1 MDVATEKITNQ
12 PHGGEETVPPSIQ
25 RQTEQKQRLVAQQ
38 ERHKAVISALI
49 NKTARIR
56 KESKSRRHRVGSNL
70 SERLRFRDQIF
81 FPILTSSLLI
91 LISTLN

>member
-1 MDVATEKITNQ
+1 MEVATEKITNQ
-12 PHGGEETVPPSIQ
+12 PHEGEEIATPSVQ

-56 KESKSRRHRVGSNL
+56 KESKSRRHRVGSNP
-70 SERLRFRDQIF
+70 SERLRFRDQILPPF
-81 FPILTSSLLI
+81 
-91 LISTLN
+91 